1 MTADFV
7 ATTALCLIIALVIF
21 IIIGFIINRLALN
34 IKDEESREWVVGI
47 SLACAFI
54 TVFGFFIIF

>member
-54 TVFGFFIIF
+54 TLK